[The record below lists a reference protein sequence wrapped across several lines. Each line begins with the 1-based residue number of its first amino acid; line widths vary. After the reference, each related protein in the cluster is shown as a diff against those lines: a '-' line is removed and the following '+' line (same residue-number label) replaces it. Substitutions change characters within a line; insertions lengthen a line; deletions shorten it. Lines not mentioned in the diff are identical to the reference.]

1 MRQLI
6 VNADDF
12 GLTQQVS
19 RAILDAHREGIVTST
34 TLMANG
40 GAFDAA
46 VSMGRRE
53 YTLGIGVHL
62 NLTEGCAGLSRRSK
76 IPTLSIVKGGCI

>member
-1 MRQLI
+1 MRI
-6 VNADDF
+6 D
-12 GLTQQVS
+12 
-19 RAILDAHREGIVTST
+19 EGIVTST

-62 NLTEGCAGLSRRSK
+62 NLTEGVPVSAGAEHSHSRQSQGRLHLSPRRLLHGHHDPASQ
-76 IPTLSIVKGGCI
+76 SGRGGN